1 MRFLDNCNY
10 FIGALGP
17 VDGLNPE
24 LSNLTCSITEVNIY
38 LLDVIF

>member
-1 MRFLDNCNY
+1 MHCPDYFNF

-38 LLDVIF
+38 SLDVIF